1 MTLMDTHVDELTHA
15 AAKKIKMHKFS
26 ALHARS
32 QDLIRAVP
40 AEAIRSMPDW
50 VNNKQGV
57 P

>member
-1 MTLMDTHVDELTHA
+1 MHVWMDRLTPPR
-15 AAKKIKMHKFS
+15 KKIKAHGFS
-26 ALHARS
+26 ALHAGS